1 MPNHAPVDT
10 FHPICYLTRSESVH
24 SPSPSGTQTIYLLPF
39 TSYLLPMP
47 NAHWFP
53 MYVTY
58 HREERIKHQLD
69 DMGIENFLP
78 MKPGGRSDAGSA
90 AMVPAI
96 RNIIFVHTSF
106 DLLSDLKQFREE
118 YAPMQFVTRP
128 SADGSKNTVLTVS
141 DRQMRNFMFAYSLPP
156 DKSKTTQSSLSSA
169 LLQRT
174 STSPRG

>member
-1 MPNHAPVDT
+1 MT
-10 FHPICYLTRSESVH
+10 ES
-24 SPSPSGTQTIYLLPF
+24 
-39 TSYLLPMP
+39 
-47 NAHWFP
+47 HWFP

-58 HREERIKHQLD
+58 HREERIKHHLD
-69 DMGIENFLP
+69 DFGIENFLP

-118 YAPMQFVTRP
+118 YAPMQFVTCP

-156 DKSKTTQSSLSSA
+156 DKWFFVDANDTASTPAQEVEFVEGDCAGIRGTLRRIKGNRRVIVRLAHYASIAIRIDHSKQIK
-169 LLQRT
+169 RI
-174 STSPRG
+174 